1 MSDNVY
7 FDLEIKQ
14 MSDNVYFDLEIKQLE
29 KLKKKA
35 IEEANENCDEGDE
48 GTRMLFNNLELTSKP
63 DERYFDDKKGAFTFS
78 GTLKDKDSDEN
89 LGYLSFDVD
98 MDADTLLE
106 IIQIYMK
113 RLGKVKTV
121 LEAVKDE

>member
-1 MSDNVY
+1 MSDEVY
-7 FDLEIKQ
+7 FELDIE
-14 MSDNVYFDLEIKQLE
+14 QLE

-35 IEEANENCDEGDE
+35 IAEADENCDEGDE
-48 GTRMLFNNLELTSKP
+48 GKRMLFNNLGLDSEPT
-63 DERYFDDKKGAFTFS
+63 ERYFDDKNGKFHFS
-78 GTLKDKDSDEN
+78 GTLKDKDSDCD
-89 LGYLSFDVD
+89 LGYLSFDVG

>member
-1 MSDNVY
+1 MSDEVY
-7 FDLEIKQ
+7 FELEIKA
-14 MSDNVYFDLEIKQLE
+14 LEE
-29 KLKKKA
+29 LKVKA
-35 IEEANENCDEGDE
+35 IKEADEGCEKGDE
-48 GTRMLFNNLELTSKP
+48 GTRMLFNNLELDAEP
-63 DERYFDDKKGAFTFS
+63 AERYFDEKKGAFTFS
-78 GTLKDKDSDEN
+78 GTLKDKDSDKK

-98 MDADTLLE
+98 MDADTLLD